1 MRTCSSLGAG
11 PVPASLSR
19 PPRSDVRATL
29 SGEETY
35 RLLIDGDW
43 VEGGDGAYPVVNP
56 ATEEIVAEAPEASVE
71 QARAA
76 AAAARA
82 AFPAWSRTRP
92 AERAAL
98 LHAAADELTK
108 RVPDLVPL
116 VIEETG
122 ATSMVAK
129 TMQVPTAAA
138 RFERY
143 AAGAMEPSVIPLPPQ
158 EMPSTA
164 LAPGGLMGALA
175 RRAPIGVVACITS
188 YNFPIVNMV
197 GKLGPALAMGNTVVV
212 RPAGQDPLAVI
223 EIVKLLADVGFP
235 PGVVNIVTGST
246 PVSGQALVESPDVDM
261 VSFTGSTAV
270 GMQIGE
276 TAGRGLKR
284 QLLELG
290 GKGAAVVFED
300 ADIKSTIGMI
310 GSVWAF
316 HSGQICTAP
325 TRAIVHRSVYDQVVG
340 GLSKMAG
347 KLKVGDPLA
356 PDTVMGPLI
365 TQAHL
370 QRVEGYVASGTE
382 QGGEIVAGGGRPEHL
397 DRGWYLEPTLIA
409 GCRPEMRVVREEI
422 FGPVIVVVPFD
433 DEEEAIAIANDTD
446 FGLYDYVFSKDTG
459 RAMRVSRRLRAGNVG
474 INTVQRNHETP
485 FGGTKHSGV
494 GRDGGSFGLHAY
506 SELQSV
512 VWPG

>member
-1 MRTCSSLGAG
+1 VRT
-11 PVPASLSR
+11 
-19 PPRSDVRATL
+19 TL
-29 SGEETY
+29 SGEDSY
-35 RLLIDGDW
+35 RLLIGGDW
-43 VEGGDGAYPVVNP
+43 VAGGDGAYPIVNP
-56 ATEEIVAEAPEASVE
+56 ATEEVEAEAPEASAQ
-71 QARAA
+71 QARDAA
-76 AAAARA
+76 AAAAE
-82 AFPAWSRTRP
+82 AFPAWSATKP
-92 AERAAL
+92 EERATL
-98 LHAAADELTK
+98 LQAAADALK
-108 RVPDLVPL
+108 AKVPDLVPL
-116 VIEETG
+116 TIAETG
-122 ATSMVAK
+122 CTVTVGK
-129 TMQVPTAAA
+129 QMQVPQAAV

-143 AAGAMEPSVIPLPPQ
+143 ARGALEPTVIPLPPQ
-158 EMPSTA
+158 EMPATA
-164 LAPGGLMGALA
+164 LAPGGIMGAMA
-175 RRAPIGVVACITS
+175 RRAPVGVVACITS

-197 GKLGPALAMGNTVVV
+197 GKIAPALAMGNTVVV
-212 RPAGQDPLAVI
+212 RPAGQDPLGVI
-223 EIVKLLADVGFP
+223 EIVKILEEVGFP
-235 PGVVNIVTGST
+235 PGVVNVVTGST

-300 ADIKSTIGMI
+300 ADIKGAVGMI

-325 TRAIVHRSVYDQVVG
+325 TRAIVHRSVYDPLVE

-347 KLKVGDPLA
+347 ALKVGDPLEK
-356 PDTVMGPLI
+356 DTVVGPLI
-365 TQAHL
+365 TQVHL
-370 QRVEGYVASGTE
+370 QRVEGYVQSGIDE
-382 QGGEIVAGGGRPEHL
+382 GGEVVAGGGRPGHM
-397 DRGWYLEPTLIA
+397 DKGWYLEPTLIA
-409 GCRPEMRVVREEI
+409 NARPDMRAVREEI

-433 DEEEAIAIANDTD
+433 DEDEAVAIANDTE
-446 FGLYDYVFSKDTG
+446 FGLYDYVFSKDSG

-485 FGGTKHSGV
+485 FGGTKHSGI

>member
-1 MRTCSSLGAG
+1 MRTCSSLGARARSG
-11 PVPASLSR
+11 PANR
-19 PPRSDVRATL
+19 PRGSDVRTTL
-29 SGEETY
+29 SGEESY
-35 RLLIDGDW
+35 RLLIGGDW
-43 VEGGDGAYPVVNP
+43 VAGGDGSYPVVNP
-56 ATEEIVAEAPEASVE
+56 ATEAVVAEAPEASAD

-76 AAAARA
+76 AAAARE

-98 LHAAADELTK
+98 LQAAADELTK

-122 ATSMVAK
+122 ATTMVAS

-143 AAGAMEPSVIPLPPQ
+143 AAGALEPAVIPLPPQ
-158 EMPSTA
+158 EMPATA
-164 LAPGGLMGALA
+164 LAPGGIMGAIA
-175 RRAPIGVVACITS
+175 RRAPVGVVACITS

-212 RPAGQDPLAVI
+212 RPAGQDPLGVI
-223 EIVKLLADVGFP
+223 EIVKLLEDVGFP

-276 TAGRGLKR
+276 AAGRSLKR

-300 ADIKSTIGMI
+300 ADLRSTIGMI

-325 TRAIVHRSVYDQVVG
+325 TRAIVHRSVYEQVVE

-347 KLKVGDPLA
+347 ALKVGDPLER
-356 PDTVMGPLI
+356 DTVVGPLI
-365 TQAHL
+365 TEAHRN
-370 QRVEGYVASGTE
+370 RVEGYITSGAE
-382 QGGEIVAGGGRPEHL
+382 QGGEIVVGGGRPAHL
-397 DRGWYLEPTLIA
+397 ERGWYLEPTLIA
-409 GCRPEMRVVREEI
+409 NCRTDMRVVQEEI

-433 DEEEAIAIANDTD
+433 VEEEAIAIANDTE

-485 FGGTKHSGV
+485 FGGTKHSGI